1 MRTLVIGSRGSRLA
15 LWQAE
20 WVKARLLERGHAC
33 RLQVIRTSGD
43 RITDRPLASFG
54 GRGVFVKEI
63 EDALIAGE
71 IDLAVHSLKDLP
83 TAQPEGLEICCIP
96 EREDARDLLAS
107 AGGRGL
113 RDLPP
118 GASVGTG
125 SPRRAC
131 QLRALRPDLSIR
143 DLRGNVDT
151 RIRKLREGDLDAI
164 VLAAAGIRRLGETV
178 AGRVLEIDEMVP
190 AVGQGALAVEARRDD
205 RGIGAALEPIHH
217 PPTAAAVT
225 AERAFLRG
233 LGGGCQAP
241 IAAHGEVEGDR
252 LMLRGLVSD
261 PQGSRLLRDTRKGS
275 AAAAEAIGA
284 ALATAFL
291 EQGAAALLA
300 TAPAPVTP
308 FRPPARRS

>member
-1 MRTLVIGSRGSRLA
+1 
-15 LWQAE
+15 
-20 WVKARLLERGHAC
+20 
-33 RLQVIRTSGD
+33 
-43 RITDRPLASFG
+43 
-54 GRGVFVKEI
+54 
-63 EDALIAGE
+63 
-71 IDLAVHSLKDLP
+71 
-83 TAQPEGLEICCIP
+83 
-96 EREDARDLLAS
+96 
-107 AGGRGL
+107 
-113 RDLPP
+113 
-118 GASVGTG
+118 
-125 SPRRAC
+125 
-131 QLRALRPDLSIR
+131 
-143 DLRGNVDT
+143 
-151 RIRKLREGDLDAI
+151 
-164 VLAAAGIRRLGETV
+164 
-178 AGRVLEIDEMVP
+178 MVP